1 MSLTQ
6 FIIGGLFGLLMV
18 YVAARLISA
27 AYFKSKQEHEQR
39 KAS

>member
-6 FIIGGLFGLLMV
+6 FIIGAPVGLLVV
-18 YVAARLISA
+18 YVAARFITA

-39 KAS
+39 KTS